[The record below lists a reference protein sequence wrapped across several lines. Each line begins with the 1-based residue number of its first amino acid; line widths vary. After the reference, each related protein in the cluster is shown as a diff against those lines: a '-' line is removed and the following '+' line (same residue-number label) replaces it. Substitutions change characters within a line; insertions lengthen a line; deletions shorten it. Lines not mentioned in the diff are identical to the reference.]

1 MMQYNDNYPTI
12 FIPVDEN
19 NVAEMYENGIVDFI
33 KAVAE
38 IASDNSVNIEVSIQ
52 RDYFSH
58 RAEHYQSMKISPEAR
73 DDEDESEDKE
83 PIVKPS
89 YVDYGNKLLNEA
101 ARKDAEKLVIR
112 SVPKEEDVEDV
123 TK

>member
-12 FIPVDEN
+12 FIPVDED
-19 NVAEMYENGIVDFI
+19 NVAFI

-58 RAEHYQSMKISPEAR
+58 RAEHCQSMKISPEAR

-101 ARKDAEKLVIR
+101 AKNETEKLVIR
-112 SVPKEEDVEDV
+112 SVPKEENVEDV

>member
-73 DDEDESEDKE
+73 DDED
-83 PIVKPS
+83 
-89 YVDYGNKLLNEA
+89 LNEA